1 MNKKLNILIGI
12 LLIVELITQ
21 LFAISVLGSYFE
33 FPDILRQPASVALKL
48 FHQNQAIIVPAY
60 YVFMVSSILYLP
72 ITALIKTRAQSISP
86 NQLWINLF
94 QFSGIAT
101 AIFQVIGF
109 CRWIIVLPFLSDTY
123 FDKNTTDSVKLMI
136 ELIYETLNHYAGMT
150 IGEHLGFI
158 AMGCWTIA
166 LTKVVEMG
174 RWLKVFGQLIGFLLI
189 AATIEQFGGTAA
201 PLFGVLNFIAN
212 TFWTAWILLLSIH
225 FLRSKD

>member
-12 LLIVELITQ
+12 FLIVELIAQ
-21 LFAISVLGSYFE
+21 LFAIAVLGSHFE

-72 ITALIKTRAQSISP
+72 ITALIKTRAQSIST

-123 FDKNTTDSVKLMI
+123 FDKNTSDSVKQMI

-158 AMGCWTIA
+158 AMGCWTFA
-166 LTKVVEMG
+166 LTKVVDMG
-174 RWLKVFGQLIGFLLI
+174 KWLKVFGQLIGFLLI

-212 TFWTAWILLLSIH
+212 TLWTVWILLLSIH

>member
-12 LLIVELITQ
+12 LLIVELIAQ
-21 LFAISVLGSYFE
+21 LFPIAVLGSHFE

-60 YVFMVSSILYLP
+60 YAFMASSILYLP
-72 ITALIKTRAQSISP
+72 ITALIKTRVQSFP
-86 NQLWINLF
+86 NDQLWIGLF

-101 AIFQVIGF
+101 AIFQVIGL
-109 CRWIIVLPFLSDTY
+109 CRWILVVPFLSDAY
-123 FDKNTTDSVKLMI
+123 FDKNTSDSIKPMI

-166 LTKVVEMG
+166 LTKVIELG
-174 RWLKVFGQLIGFLLI
+174 RWLQVTGQLIGFLLI
-189 AATIEQFGGTAA
+189 APTIEQFGGTAA

-212 TFWTAWILLLSIH
+212 TFWTVWILLLSIH